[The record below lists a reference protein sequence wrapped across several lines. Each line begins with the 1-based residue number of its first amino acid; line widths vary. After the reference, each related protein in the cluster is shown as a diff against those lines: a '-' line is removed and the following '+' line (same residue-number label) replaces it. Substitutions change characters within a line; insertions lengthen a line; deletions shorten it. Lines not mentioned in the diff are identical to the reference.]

1 MKIGFVDYYI
11 AEWHANNY
19 PAWFAA
25 AAKERGVDAEIAYA
39 WAEKY
44 DSPAYNMNT
53 DEWCEKYGVQK
64 CDSIEELCE
73 KSDAI
78 VVLAPSNPETHL
90 RYAEKALKFGKR
102 TYIDKTF
109 APDTATAEKIFAL
122 AEKYG
127 ATIFS
132 SSALRY
138 ATELEGLSPDNF
150 VVTGGGSN
158 FPEYLVHQA
167 EIAEVLARGSEF
179 TGGKVERHGEQRVCS
194 LEFDGGK
201 RATLIFSPS
210 LPFTVCAETAGGD
223 CYRTLDSDYFGG
235 LIRDILGFFVTGV
248 APVGKEDTMRVM
260 RIRETLIKAD
270 EKQGERL

>member
-19 PAWFAA
+19 PGWFAA
-25 AAKERGVDAEIAYA
+25 VAKERGVHAEIAYA
-39 WAEKY
+39 WAEQY

-53 DEWCEKYGVQK
+53 DEWCTKYGVKK
-64 CDSIEELCE
+64 CDTIEELCE
-73 KSDAI
+73 KSDVI

-90 RYAEKALKFGKR
+90 RYAEKVLKFGKR

-109 APDTATAEKIFAL
+109 APDTASAEKIFAL

-138 ATELEGLSPDNF
+138 ATELDGLNPQNF

-158 FPEYLVHQA
+158 FAEYLVHQA
-167 EIAEVLARGSEF
+167 EIAEVLGRGSEF
-179 TGGKVERHGEQRVCS
+179 IGGNVERHGAQRVCS
-194 LEFDGGK
+194 LEFADDK
-201 RATLIFSPS
+201 HATLIFSPS
-210 LPFTVCAETAGGD
+210 FPFTVCAETAGAD
-223 CYRTLDSDYFGG
+223 CYRALESDYFGG
-235 LIRDILGFFVTGV
+235 LIRDVLDFFVTGKV
-248 APVGKEDTMRVM
+248 PVSKEETLRVM

-270 EKQGERL
+270 AK

>member
-19 PAWFAA
+19 PGWFAA

-53 DEWCEKYGVQK
+53 DEWCEKYGVK
-64 CDSIEELCE
+64 RCDTIEELCE
-73 KSDAI
+73 KSDVI

-90 RYAEKALKFGKR
+90 RYAEKVLKFGKR

-109 APDTATAEKIFAL
+109 APDAATAEKIFAL

-127 ATIFS
+127 AAVFS

-138 ATELEGLSPDNF
+138 AAELDGLNPQNF
-150 VVTGGGSN
+150 IVTGGGSN

-167 EIAEVLARGSEF
+167 EIAEVLGRGSEF
-179 TGGKVERHGEQRVCS
+179 LGGKVERHGEQRICS
-194 LEFDGGK
+194 LEFTGGK
-201 RATLIFSPS
+201 RATLVFSPS
-210 LPFTVCAETAGGD
+210 LPFTVCADAADGD

-235 LIRDILGFFVTGV
+235 LIRDILGFFVTGK
-248 APVGKEDTMRVM
+248 APVSKEETLRVM
-260 RIRETLIKAD
+260 RIREMLIKAD
-270 EKQGERL
+270 EK

>member
-25 AAKERGVDAEIAYA
+25 ASKELGSDVEIAYA

-53 DEWCEKYGVQK
+53 DEWCAKYGVKK
-64 CDSIEELCE
+64 CETIEELCE

-78 VVLAPSNPETHL
+78 VVLAPSNPEKHL
-90 RYAEKALKFGKR
+90 RYAEKVLPYGKL

-109 APDTATAEKIFAL
+109 APDVATAEKIFEL
-122 AEKYG
+122 GEKYG
-127 ATIFS
+127 AKLFS

-138 ATELEGLSPDNF
+138 ATELKGLAPDSF
-150 VVTGGGSN
+150 IVTGGGSN

-167 EIAEVLARGSEF
+167 EIASLLTSGESFVGGSV
-179 TGGKVERHGEQRVCS
+179 TRNGAQRVCS
-194 LEFDGGK
+194 LEFTGGK

-210 LPFTVCAETAGGD
+210 LPFTVCAETNGEDAF
-223 CYRTLDSDYFGG
+223 RELNSDYFAG
-235 LIRDILGFFVTGV
+235 LIRDITSFFARGV
-248 APVGKEDTMRVM
+248 VPVAKEETLKVM
-260 RIRETLIKAD
+260 SIREALINAD
-270 EKQGERL
+270 EKLK